1 MKKKFLKFFAV
12 LACLV
17 MVMSVTAF
25 AADSPSTGGNSGTS
39 SPSAGDNSGTGSPS
53 AGNNTA
59 DSSSSTTSNDPYQVP
74 ATDKA
79 QGVTANKITVNG
91 TEVAVTVNAAS
102 KADVAN
108 AEAIAKVYCGDK
120 AEVVNVFDITVPAGD
135 YSAGVDVTMNVPGV
149 KAGDTIAVLH
159 WNAQK
164 GIWENLAVTNV
175 ADGSVTATFTSFSP
189 VAIVRTEAA
198 PSTGYEAPVALIAV
212 LVVAA
217 AGAAFCVRRR
227 AIAE

>member
-25 AADSPSTGGNSGTS
+25 AADSPSAGNNSG
-39 SPSAGDNSGTGSPS
+39 AGSPS
-53 AGNNTA
+53 AGNNSGTTG
-59 DSSSSTTSNDPYQVP
+59 SQSPTTGSNSSTDNGVYAP

-79 QGVTANKITVNG
+79 KGVTANKVTVNG
-91 TEVAVTVNAAS
+91 VELEVTVKAAT

-108 AEAIAKVYCGDK
+108 AESIAKEYCGDK
-120 AEVVNVFDITVPAGD
+120 AEVLSVFDVTLPAGD
-135 YSAGVDVTMNVPGV
+135 YSAGVNVTMNVPGV
-149 KAGDTIAVLH
+149 KAGDTISVLH
-159 WNAQK
+159 WSAQK
-164 GIWENLAVTNV
+164 GLWENLPVVSV
-175 ADGSVTATFTSFSP
+175 ADGTVTATFTSFSP
-189 VAIVRTEAA
+189 VAIVRGATA
-198 PSTGYEAPVALIAV
+198 PGTGYEAPVALVAV
-212 LVVAA
+212 LVIAA

>member
-25 AADSPSTGGNSGTS
+25 AADSPSAGNNSG
-39 SPSAGDNSGTGSPS
+39 AGSPS
-53 AGNNTA
+53 AGNNSGTTG
-59 DSSSSTTSNDPYQVP
+59 SQSPTTGSNSSTDNGVYAP

-79 QGVTANKITVNG
+79 EGVTANKVTVNG
-91 TEVAVTVNAAS
+91 VELEVTVKAAT

-108 AEAIAKVYCGDK
+108 AEAIAKEYCGDK
-120 AEVVNVFDITVPAGD
+120 AEVLRVFDVTLPDGD

-149 KAGDTIAVLH
+149 KAGDTISVLH
-159 WNAQK
+159 WSAQK
-164 GIWENLAVTNV
+164 GLWENLPVVSV
-175 ADGSVTATFTSFSP
+175 ADGTVTATFTSFSP
-189 VAIVRTEAA
+189 VAIVRGATA
-198 PSTGYEAPVALIAV
+198 PGTGYEAPVALIAV
-212 LVVAA
+212 LVIAA

>member
-12 LACLV
+12 LACFV

-25 AADSPSTGGNSGTS
+25 AADSADTSNNSGTDSPSTGSNSAT
-39 SPSAGDNSGTGSPS
+39 D
-53 AGNNTA
+53 
-59 DSSSSTTSNDPYQVP
+59 DPYQVP

-79 QGVTANKITVNG
+79 EGVTANKITVNG
-91 TEVAVTVNAAS
+91 TEVEVTVSAAS
-102 KADVAN
+102 QADVAN

-120 AEVVNVFDITVPAGD
+120 AEVLNVFDITVPAGD

-159 WNAQK
+159 WNAEK
-164 GIWENLAVTNV
+164 GLWENLAVTNV
-175 ADGSVTATFTSFSP
+175 ADGTVTATFTSFSP

>member
-12 LACLV
+12 LVCLV

-25 AADSPSTGGNSGTS
+25 AADSPSSGSNSGTD
-39 SPSAGDNSGTGSPS
+39 SPSASDNSGSGSPS

-59 DSSSSTTSNDPYQVP
+59 DSSSNDPYQVP

-79 QGVTANKITVNG
+79 EGVTANKITVNG
-91 TEVAVTVNAAS
+91 TEVEVTVSAAS
-102 KADVAN
+102 QADVAN
-108 AEAIAKVYCGDK
+108 ATAIAKEYCGDK
-120 AEVVNVFDITVPAGD
+120 AEVLNVFDITVPAGD
-135 YSAGVDVTMNVPGV
+135 YSAGVDVTMNVPSV

-164 GIWENLAVTNV
+164 GLWENLAVTNV